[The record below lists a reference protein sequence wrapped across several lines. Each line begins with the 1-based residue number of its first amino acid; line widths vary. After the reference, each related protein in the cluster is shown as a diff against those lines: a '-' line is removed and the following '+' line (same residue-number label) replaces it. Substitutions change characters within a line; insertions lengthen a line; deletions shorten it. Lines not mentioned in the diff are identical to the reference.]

1 MSGWAVLGVILVF
14 VAIALAVRAN
24 RRLLVLRVDAGRIAS
39 ARGRAPGELLHD
51 FSDVFRRAGVSCRVA
66 LVVREG
72 RVVVDASGP
81 GAEAVMQQLRNVV
94 GRFPVQRLRT
104 APRVARDR

>member
-1 MSGWAVLGVILVF
+1 MSGWAVLGVVLVF
-14 VAIALAVRAN
+14 VVIGLAVRAN
-24 RRLLVLRVDAGRIAS
+24 RRLLVVRVEAGRIAS

-51 FSDVFRRAGVSCRVA
+51 FSDVFRQTGASCRVA

-72 RVVVDASGP
+72 RVVVEASGE
-81 GAEAVMQQLRNVV
+81 GADAVLQRLRNVV

-104 APRVARDR
+104 APRVARG

>member
-1 MSGWAVLGVILVF
+1 MSGWAVIGIGLVF
-14 VAIALAVRAN
+14 VAIVLAVRAS
-24 RRLLVLRVDAGRIAS
+24 RRLLVLRVRDGRIAS

-51 FSDVFRRAGVSCRVA
+51 FDDVFRRAGVSCDVA

-81 GAEAVMQQLRNVV
+81 GAESITQQLRNVV

-104 APRVARDR
+104 APPVARN

>member
-14 VAIALAVRAN
+14 VAIGLAVRAN
-24 RRLLVLRVDAGRIAS
+24 RRLLVLRVEAGRIVS

-72 RVVVDASGP
+72 RVVVDVGP
-81 GAEAVMQQLRNVV
+81 GGEAVVQQLRNVV
-94 GRFPVQRLRT
+94 GRFPVPRLRT
-104 APRVARDR
+104 AARVAR

>member
-1 MSGWAVLGVILVF
+1 VSSWAVAGVVLVF

-24 RRLLVLRVDAGRIAS
+24 RRLLVVRVEEGRIAS

-66 LVVREG
+66 LVVRDG
-72 RVVVDASGP
+72 GVVVDASGP
-81 GAEAVMQQLRNVV
+81 GADAVTQQLRNVV

-104 APRVARDR
+104 APRVARR